1 MFSFLFGTKKQEAKA
16 SVQPIGLQQRI
27 DELEKKIGQLERL
40 KDAHHQNAIQQ
51 KAKGNTN
58 SAVHFLKKEK
68 LVDEE
73 LVSANNMLLMLVQQ
87 KSALDMATM
96 NVGTLHVL
104 DNANRVIKEQQSS
117 WTPDKVAD
125 LVDDIDDVKNIGREI
140 NDLICGAA
148 NANHFD
154 ISDED
159 LLALDMAC
167 VPVPLMPMA
176 ASHMPTLPTVPTA
189 TLLMPTAAQ
198 IQQQKTTMSSEL
210 QALEA

>member
-1 MFSFLFGTKKQEAKA
+1 MFSFLFGTKKPEVKA

-40 KDAHHQNAIQQ
+40 KDTHHQNAIQQ

-73 LVSANNMLLMLVQQ
+73 LASANNMILMLVQQ

-96 NVGTLHVL
+96 NIGTLQVL
-104 DNANRVIKEQQSS
+104 DNANRAVKEQQSS

-125 LVDDIDDVKNIGREI
+125 LVDDIEDGKNIGREI
-140 NDLICGAA
+140 NDLISGAA
-148 NANHFD
+148 NRFD

-159 LLALDMAC
+159 LLALDMAA
-167 VPVPLMPMA
+167 VSPMA
-176 ASHMPTLPTVPTA
+176 ALPLPTLPTVP
-189 TLLMPTAAQ
+189 MAAPVPAAPVPK